1 MMFSNN
7 QIIPPSFHQ
16 LFPNISLCPNCTT
29 DDWHIDFCQYIPK
42 PSIIS
47 PTLLFKINAY
57 MRSTQNIKYFGADPF
72 TILIPDPNNVENLCF
87 SEFDGQQFSLLN
99 LETNCIKNIAY
110 TIRLKI
116 MTAQLYIIQKT
127 TMIFIP
133 NQFGK

>member
-47 PTLLFKINAY
+47 STLIFNINAY

-72 TILIPDPNNVENLCF
+72 TILIPDTNNVDNLCF
-87 SEFDGQQFSLLN
+87 SEFYLVNSFHCLIWKI
-99 LETNCIKNIAY
+99 TKNVCRNSFDN
-110 TIRLKI
+110 T
-116 MTAQLYIIQKT
+116 
-127 TMIFIP
+127 
-133 NQFGK
+133 GKHCPD